1 MLGEPEK
8 RSSPGHFPLK
18 YPGRSPA
25 HYGKRRVLAEE
36 PVSAPSARPSL
47 SRVREPQRRRAA
59 GGSGLR
65 DMPAEKASLCSNVCV
80 EGQCHLCCC
89 AERGEDLQALRRRR
103 GAAQV
108 VKPPSAPS
116 CSPVV
121 PESQRL
127 EPSPVLQSPEL
138 QTRPFRR
145 TYARSPCVLTPLF
158 GIGVVPLTHVIGS
171 VPAVAKQPSCTSVV
185 GLCGKGWPGQSS

>member
-1 MLGEPEK
+1 M
-8 RSSPGHFPLK
+8 
-18 YPGRSPA
+18 
-25 HYGKRRVLAEE
+25 
-36 PVSAPSARPSL
+36 
-47 SRVREPQRRRAA
+47 
-59 GGSGLR
+59 
-65 DMPAEKASLCSNVCV
+65 CSNVSV

-171 VPAVAKQPSCTSVV
+171 VPAVAKQPLCTSVV
-185 GLCGKGWPGQSS
+185 GLCGKGWPGQSSRRGRRGEVCQVISFFFPVYHFLGPMALRLLREINKFS